1 MRPAWRL
8 AINSLS
14 GRRSRTLLLVA
25 AVALSAALITAVS
38 CAMASVHAGVRKRV
52 MTTVG
57 AADLRVQRRGSDVF
71 DDDLLA
77 QIEAWPEV
85 KLVSGRLQGPIT
97 LKNPKTNVEFTTLG
111 NGIIPDREGQIRPFE
126 LVAGRMVADQGPSR
140 TSAPG
145 TGELVIDEAVAEKL
159 GSTVGE
165 QLEVVRFGDSM
176 MLQLV
181 GIVKRPPL
189 GFMMQ
194 PETFVSLDTM
204 GRLTERS
211 GKLREIDVVLRDSR
225 EAEKIALRRAGEF
238 DKGIVLRPSSKI
250 TSGLEKNMQSSQ
262 IGMSIAS
269 VLSFLAAS
277 FIIMTGL
284 STNVTERLRELAM
297 LRCIGAMRAQLA
309 ESQLA
314 IGLLIGLAGATAG
327 VPLGMLGA
335 FFLVLLF
342 PDHLPGGFT
351 VNWVGLGLAL
361 GGSMMAGLIGAAWP
375 AVRAARTSPLEALAV
390 RARPATRR
398 GIILCGVIGTVLA
411 MVHLTIFALD
421 TSADFKFWADM
432 TVGVP
437 SAFTGYFLLSVP
449 VMVLV
454 TLSLSGLVSKLMGL
468 PRGLLRRNITAT
480 PYRFGFTAGAMMM
493 GLALLVAIWTNGR
506 AVTRD
511 WLGTLEFPDGF
522 ATGISISERTR
533 ERVAA
538 LPFVRDVCAVTI
550 QNFKTD
556 AFGLKIFDNTNT
568 SFVAFD
574 PEPFFRMTR
583 LTWIEGDPQ
592 TALKRLNEGGAVIV
606 AQEFKVAK
614 GIGVGDKLPL
624 KSGGKTYTF
633 EVVGVVAS
641 PGLDIASKFF
651 DIGQEYLDQAVNAVF
666 GTRDDLRR
674 IFNNTGVQLLQ
685 FSLDPAVD
693 DKKALAEIRKA
704 GGFEIVQAGSGREIK
719 SEISSVLSSSFLVMS
734 VIAVAAM
741 LVAGF
746 GVANLIVAGVQARQ
760 FEFGVLRAIGAE
772 RGLIARLVLAEAV
785 LIAITACI
793 VGTVFGT
800 QAAWAGQ
807 RMYQVML
814 GLVLNLSVP
823 VAPTLA
829 GWVVTAVITLGAAGP
844 TVWALS
850 RRRPRELLGAVRG

>member
-52 MTTVG
+52 LATVG
-57 AADLRVQRRGSDVF
+57 AADLRVARTGSDVF
-71 DDDLLA
+71 DASILA
-77 QIEAWPEV
+77 RIEAWPEV
-85 KLVSGRLQGPIT
+85 ELASGRLQGPIT
-97 LKNPKTNVEFTTLG
+97 LKNARNGKEITTLG
-111 NGIIPDREGQIRPFE
+111 NGIMPERETRIRPYD
-126 LVAGRMVADQGPSR
+126 LSAGRMVADSDAAGP
-140 TSAPG
+140 A
-145 TGELVIDEAVAEKL
+145 EVVIDDGAAEKL
-159 GSTVGE
+159 EAVVGDVFD
-165 QLEVVRFGDSM
+165 VVRFGEPTQ
-176 MLQLV
+176 LRLV
-181 GIVKRPPL
+181 GIAKRPPL

-194 PETFVSLDTM
+194 PESYVTLPTM
-204 GRLTERS
+204 QRLTERPNR
-211 GKLREIDVVLRDSR
+211 LREIEVVLKDSR
-225 EAEKIALRRAGEF
+225 AAEKLAVQRAGEF
-238 DKGIVLRPSSKI
+238 EKGIVLQPSSKI

-297 LRCIGAMRAQLA
+297 LRCIGAMRGQLA

-314 IGLLIGLAGATAG
+314 IGLLLGLTGAAAG
-327 VPLGMLGA
+327 VPMGMLGA
-335 FFLVLLF
+335 LVLVLLF

-375 AVRAARTSPLEALAV
+375 AIRAARTSPLEALAV

-398 GIILCGVIGTVLA
+398 GIILCGVIGIALA
-411 MVHLTIFALD
+411 MVHVAIFAIK

-454 TLSLSGLVSKLMGL
+454 TLAASGIVSKVFGL
-468 PRGLLRRNITAT
+468 PRGLLRRNVSAT

-506 AVTRD
+506 AITRD

-522 ATGISISERTR
+522 ATGVSISERTR
-533 ERVAA
+533 DRVAA
-538 LPFVRDVCAVTI
+538 LPFVKDVCAVTI

-556 AFGLKIFDNTNT
+556 AFGLKVFDNTST

-583 LTWIEGDPQ
+583 LTWVEGDAE
-592 TALKRLNEGGAVIV
+592 TALARLKQGGAVIV
-606 AQEFKVAK
+606 AREFKVAK
-614 GIGVGDKLPL
+614 NIGVGSKLTL
-624 KSGGKTYTF
+624 KSGDKSYTF
-633 EVVGVVAS
+633 DVVGVVAS

-666 GTRDDLRR
+666 GTRDDLHK

-685 FSLDPAVD
+685 FSLDPSVD

-704 GGFEIVQAGSGREIK
+704 GGFEIVSAGSGREIK
-719 SEISSVLSSSFLVMS
+719 TEISSVLNSSFLVMS
-734 VIAVAAM
+734 IIAIAAM
-741 LVAGF
+741 LVAGL

-760 FEFGVLRAIGAE
+760 YEFGVLRAIGAD
-772 RGLIARLVLAEAV
+772 RGLVSRLVLGEAV

-793 VGTVFGT
+793 VGTIFGT

-807 RMYQVML
+807 KMYEVML
-814 GLVLNLSVP
+814 GLLLNLHVP
-823 VAPTLA
+823 IGPTMA
-829 GWVVTAVITLGAAGP
+829 GWVATTIITLGAAGP
-844 TVWALS
+844 TAWALS
-850 RRRPRELLGAVRG
+850 RRKPRELLGAVRG

>member
-38 CAMASVHAGVRKRV
+38 CAMASVHSGVRTRV
-52 MTTVG
+52 LATVG
-57 AADLRVQRRGSDVF
+57 AADLRVARTGSDVF
-71 DDDLLA
+71 DASILTR
-77 QIEAWPEV
+77 IEAWPEV
-85 KLVSGRLQGPIT
+85 ALASGRLQGPIT
-97 LKNPKTNVEFTTLG
+97 LKNPRNGRELTTLG
-111 NGIIPDREGQIRPFE
+111 NGIMPDRESRIRPYD
-126 LVAGRMVADQGPSR
+126 LSAGRMVADGNGDGP
-140 TSAPG
+140 A
-145 TGELVIDEAVAEKL
+145 EIVIDDGAAEKL
-159 GSTVGE
+159 EAVVGDVFD
-165 QLEVVRFGDSM
+165 VVRFGEPVQLS
-176 MLQLV
+176 LV
-181 GIVKRPPL
+181 GIARRPPL

-194 PETFVSLDTM
+194 PESFVTLSTM
-204 GRLTERS
+204 QRLTERPNR
-211 GKLREIDVVLRDSR
+211 LREIEVVLKDSR
-225 EAEKIALRRAGEF
+225 AAERIAVQRAGEF
-238 DKGIVLRPSSKI
+238 EKGIVLQPSSKI

-297 LRCIGAMRAQLA
+297 LRCIGAMRGQLA

-314 IGLLIGLAGATAG
+314 IGLLLGLTGAAAG
-327 VPLGMLGA
+327 VPMGMLGA
-335 FFLVLLF
+335 LFLVLLF

-375 AVRAARTSPLEALAV
+375 AIRAARTSPLEALAV

-398 GIILCGVIGTVLA
+398 GIILCGVIGVALA
-411 MVHLTIFALD
+411 LVHVAIFAIK

-449 VMVLV
+449 AMALV
-454 TLSLSGLVSKLMGL
+454 TLAASGMVSTLFGL
-468 PRGLLRRNITAT
+468 PRGLLRRNVSAT

-506 AVTRD
+506 AITRD

-522 ATGISISERTR
+522 ATGVSISERTR
-533 ERVAA
+533 DRVAA
-538 LPFVRDVCAVTI
+538 LPFVKDVCAVTI

-556 AFGLKIFDNTNT
+556 AFGLKAFDNTNT

-583 LTWIEGDPQ
+583 LTWVEGDAE
-592 TALKRLNEGGAVIV
+592 TALARLKQGGAVIV
-606 AQEFKVAK
+606 AREFKVAK
-614 GIGVGDKLPL
+614 NIGVGSKLTL
-624 KSGGKTYTF
+624 KSGDKSYTF
-633 EVVGVVAS
+633 DVVGVVAS

-685 FSLDPAVD
+685 FSLEPTVD

-704 GGFEIVQAGSGREIK
+704 GGFEIVSAGSGREIK
-719 SEISSVLSSSFLVMS
+719 TEISSVLNSSFLVMS
-734 VIAVAAM
+734 IIAIAAM
-741 LVAGF
+741 LVAGL

-760 FEFGVLRAIGAE
+760 YEFGVLRAIGAD
-772 RGLIARLVLAEAV
+772 RGLVSRLVLGEAV

-793 VGTVFGT
+793 VGTIFGT

-807 RMYQVML
+807 KMYEVML
-814 GLVLNLSVP
+814 GLLLKLHVP
-823 VAPTLA
+823 IGPTLA
-829 GWVVTAVITLGAAGP
+829 GWLVTAIITLGAAGP
-844 TVWALS
+844 TAWALS
-850 RRRPRELLGAVRG
+850 RRKPRELLGAVRG